1 MVADGGLAAK
11 SCRTLCNPMVYS
23 PPGSSVHEILQA
35 RILEWIAIPFS
46 RGFFQPRDQTWV
58 SCITG
63 KFSTLSATRE
73 APDCVTLAK
82 LLCLSEP

>member
-1 MVADGGLAAK
+1 MKVLVAQA
-11 SCRTLCNPMVYS
+11 CPTLCDPMDYS
-23 PPGSSVHEILQA
+23 LPGSSVIKILQA

-46 RGFFQPRDQTWV
+46 RGFLQPRDQTWV
-58 SCITG
+58 TCITG

>member
-1 MVADGGLAAK
+1 MKVLVAQA
-11 SCRTLCNPMVYS
+11 CPTLCDPMDYS
-23 PPGSSVHEILQA
+23 LPDSSVIKILQA

-46 RGFFQPRDQTWV
+46 RGFLQPRDQTWV
-58 SCITG
+58 TCITG